1 MNRTQGGFMKRR
13 ILFVDDEEM
22 ILRGLGRLL
31 RPMSN
36 EWDMEFVNSGAKA
49 LERMAAIQFNV
60 VVSDMRMPAMN
71 GAELLNEVMKRYPKT
86 VRLILS
92 GYADRNLILKCIG
105 STHQYLSKP
114 CDERELKMAV
124 MRAAHL
130 EESLENETLRQLVTR
145 CAVIPCVP
153 TLYSEI
159 IEVLQ
164 DPETN
169 TEAIASILV
178 KDGGMTAKIM
188 KLANSAF
195 FGLGR
200 EISSPSEAVAYL
212 GTETIKS
219 LILFSN
225 AFSQHE
231 YLKLPGF
238 AAESLWRHSLDAANA
253 SKMVATCEGAERKVV
268 EEAYVAG
275 LLHDVGKLVM
285 AANLVEQYEEA
296 VNTAQR
302 EKIPLYAAERKIFGA
317 DHADIG
323 GYLLGLWGLPV
334 PVVEAIAL
342 HHRPGVAVQN
352 KFAPLT
358 ALHAGNTLAAS
369 DNPAITGIPVS
380 VVDASYLET
389 LGLGYRMEEWR
400 REWQNRICE
409 GSCAT

>member
-1 MNRTQGGFMKRR
+1 MKKR

-22 ILRGLGRLL
+22 VLRGLGRLL

-36 EWDMEFVNSGAKA
+36 EWEMDFVTSGAKA
-49 LERMAAIQFNV
+49 LERMAQTPFDI
-60 VVSDMRMPAMN
+60 VVSDMRMPGMN

-92 GYADRNLILKCIG
+92 GFADRDLILKCVG

-124 MRAAHL
+124 LRATQL

-145 CAVIPCVP
+145 CSTLPSVP
-153 TLYSEI
+153 ALYSEI

-164 DPETN
+164 DPEAN
-169 TEAIASILV
+169 TETIGAIIV
-178 KDGGMTAKIM
+178 KDGGMTARIL

-195 FGLGR
+195 FGMGR
-200 EISSPSEAVAYL
+200 EISNVSEGVTYL

-225 AFSQHE
+225 AFAQPEIS
-231 YLKLPGF
+231 KLPGF
-238 AAESLWRHSLDAANA
+238 AAESLWRHSLEAANA
-253 SKMVATCEGAERKVV
+253 AKAIAVCEGADRKIVD
-268 EEAYVAG
+268 EAYVSG
-275 LLHDVGKLVM
+275 LLHDVGKLVL
-285 AANLVEQYEEA
+285 AANLPEQYQEV
-296 VNTAQR
+296 VNLAR
-302 EKIPLYAAERKIFGA
+302 GEKIPLCAAERKVFGA
-317 DHADIG
+317 DHADVG

-342 HHRPGVAVQN
+342 HHRASTAVQK

-358 ALHAGNTLAAS
+358 ALHAGNILASSEHPVITDVPPS
-369 DNPAITGIPVS
+369 DLDQN
-380 VVDASYLET
+380 YLDE
-389 LGLGYRMEEWR
+389 LNFGNRMKIWRDEWKN
-400 REWQNRICE
+400 Q
-409 GSCAT
+409 GT